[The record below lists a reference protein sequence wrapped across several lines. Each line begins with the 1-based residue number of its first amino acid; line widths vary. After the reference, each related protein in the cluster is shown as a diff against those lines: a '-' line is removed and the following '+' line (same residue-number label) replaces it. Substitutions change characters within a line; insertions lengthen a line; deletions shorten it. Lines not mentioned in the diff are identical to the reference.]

1 MLPKETANLEKQRS
15 KLFFFIDQHFEN
27 GNKNIQRN
35 TEKFCDNFKEFAI
48 KIKVNNQQLGE
59 LWSEMS
65 GNFSGNNKKT
75 QFVKSKPME

>member
-48 KIKVNNQQLGE
+48 KIKVTINSWENYGRKCQETFQETIKRYSL
-59 LWSEMS
+59 
-65 GNFSGNNKKT
+65 
-75 QFVKSKPME
+75 